1 MTKTYT
7 LTVFNTCTSQYEDIE
22 VTKEVYNEFR
32 RGEWRI
38 EKNDDKHRAN
48 ETPFSELIGGDE
60 NYYVATGGIS
70 AGTGNNVQAHT
81 VGKPA
86 SSFHVYQQ
94 AYDANGNPIE
104 NQVVDRN
111 GDGQITEDDLYYY
124 KSPMA
129 PVTMGLSS
137 RLEYKNWDL
146 GFSLRASIGNYVFN
160 DLMAG
165 QSNVSAG
172 SVYYSGYMSNRPTYV
187 LPFNY
192 QTYDTRNILSD
203 RWVQNASFLKC
214 DNITLGYS
222 FSDLFKGGSYKGISG
237 RLYASCTNVFT
248 ITKYEGIDPE
258 VFGGIDNNLYPR
270 PITFQLGLN
279 LNF

>member
-1 MTKTYT
+1 MVRVEFYS
-7 LTVFNTCTSQYEDIE
+7 NH
-22 VTKEVYNEFR
+22 NE
-32 RGEWRI
+32 I
-38 EKNDDKHRAN
+38 
-48 ETPFSELIGGDE
+48 TELIGGDDD
-60 NYYVATGGIS
+60 YYVATGGIS
-70 AGTGNNVQAHT
+70 AGTGNNIQAHT

-86 SSFHVYQQ
+86 NSFHVYQQ
-94 AYDANGNPIE
+94 AYDVNGNPIE

-137 RLEYKNWDL
+137 RVEYKNWDF
-146 GFSLRASIGNYVFN
+146 GFTLRASIGNYVFN

-187 LPFNY
+187 VPFNY

-203 RWVQNASFLKC
+203 RWVQNGSFLKC

-222 FSDLFKGGSYKGISG
+222 FENLFPMGSYKGSRI
-237 RLYASCTNVFT
+237 L
-248 ITKYEGIDPE
+248 
-258 VFGGIDNNLYPR
+258 L
-270 PITFQLGLN
+270 
-279 LNF
+279 